1 MTTQDWNAIPDEEF
15 RRTIADFCARNI
27 PAELRGLPN
36 RVSWVKAKPWYLI
49 LSRAGLLAP
58 AWPVKYGGMGL
69 SPNKHIIYLEE
80 LDRAGA
86 PQMPDHG
93 LITVGPALIMHGSE
107 EQKRKYLP
115 RILSGEDVWTQ
126 GFSEPNAGSDLASLR
141 TEGRVEGDEIIIN
154 GQKIW
159 TSWAREANM
168 LFILVRTNKQ
178 VKKQAGIS
186 FVLTHLPQPGITVR
200 PIRMID
206 GRDAFNQTFYDNA
219 RAKLE
224 DVVGGLD
231 KGWTVAQSL
240 LGAER
245 LWAGSPRHAL
255 KFLAV
260 LERTAEAAGRAD
272 DPVYLDRHAQF
283 VMDVEDL
290 GCLYRRAANS
300 MGEGGRGY
308 EVSMLKIWQTE
319 LSQRIMQFALDIAAD
334 AGALG
339 LGAAPEDPLAILH
352 SYIESRPP
360 TIYGGTVQIQRNILS
375 KNVLRLP
382 S

>member
-1 MTTQDWNAIPDEEF
+1 
-15 RRTIADFCARNI
+15 
-27 PAELRGLPN
+27 
-36 RVSWVKAKPWYLI
+36 
-49 LSRAGLLAP
+49 
-58 AWPVKYGGMGL
+58 
-69 SPNKHIIYLEE
+69 
-80 LDRAGA
+80 
-86 PQMPDHG
+86 
-93 LITVGPALIMHGSE
+93 
-107 EQKRKYLP
+107 
-115 RILSGEDVWTQ
+115 
-126 GFSEPNAGSDLASLR
+126 
-141 TEGRVEGDEIIIN
+141 
-154 GQKIW
+154 
-159 TSWAREANM
+159 
-168 LFILVRTNKQ
+168 
-178 VKKQAGIS
+178 
-186 FVLTHLPQPGITVR
+186 
-200 PIRMID
+200 
-206 GRDAFNQTFYDNA
+206 
-219 RAKLE
+219 
-224 DVVGGLD
+224 
-231 KGWTVAQSL
+231 VAQSL

-255 KFLAV
+255 KFQAV
-260 LERTAEAAGRAD
+260 LERTAQAAGRAD

-319 LSQRIMQFALDIAAD
+319 LSQRIMQFALDIAGD

-339 LGAAPEDPLAILH
+339 LRTAGTGAAGQGTTADDPLAILH